1 MADNRLPSAA
11 EVLVRIVGSKL
22 SGCLNGQPS
31 REVARQR
38 IMRGGLVGDE
48 IEVLA
53 SAGELRDDLGRVPL
67 QADRQGPALGGGCAD
82 TRERVVERDRKSTR
96 LNSSHMSISY
106 AVFCLK

>member
-1 MADNRLPSAA
+1 MADYRLPSAA

-31 REVARQR
+31 RDVARQR

-53 SAGELRDDLGRVPL
+53 SAGGLRGDLGRGPL
-67 QADRQGPALGGGCAD
+67 PARRQGPGLGGGCAD
-82 TRERVVERDRKSTR
+82 TRQRGVERNRR
-96 LNSSHMSISY
+96 PLGGGR
-106 AVFCLK
+106 VG